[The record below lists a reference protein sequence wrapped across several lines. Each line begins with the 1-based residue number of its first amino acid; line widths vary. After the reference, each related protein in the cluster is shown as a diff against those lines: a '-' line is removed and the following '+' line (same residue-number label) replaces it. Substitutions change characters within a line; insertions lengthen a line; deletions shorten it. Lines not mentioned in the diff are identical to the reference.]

1 MQAHQQVS
9 AAQADA
15 EQQRKLAAQQTEATQ
30 LRDSELQQLRAELK
44 ALRKA
49 ESRMQAEL
57 RDRESRLLEAQ
68 AALSKL
74 SAELPGSRQL
84 ASVLESLSDDGST
97 AVSSSVVSTS
107 AADVDATDTADS
119 GTRAAAGGLPLTPA
133 GSSKKQRGSKGG
145 LGAGVGGSMGGGG
158 LNIMT
163 PDQAAA
169 AQYKEWLSASQQA
182 LIEAQDE
189 LLAREAEIK
198 QLKQQLQQQQ
208 QCSEPQQQEDGDM
221 QALKQPR
228 QDHHQQEAQQEQEDQ
243 LQKLRAAVNAA
254 AAERD
259 RLASDFDGL
268 RSELMQLR
276 LQLEEADSARSSA
289 VASLEALQ
297 QQQQQQGEEQSKE
310 QQVDAEAA
318 AAAAERAAAAEAE
331 LQAALSAAAKASA
344 EVESLHQQLQQLQD
358 KQQQQEQQAGQP
370 GSPSAANAAVD
381 KQALAQSTAAPAT
394 QGGDVEL
401 LQANIR
407 IHVLQEELEDTQDS
421 MRVLLQLVRK
431 SAAAAAA
438 AVLQNGST
446 HAAVAAA
453 AAGALSG
460 AEQQQ
465 LQDMLSPSA
474 AAVECKETSACKDTA
489 DVFST
494 EAVEGNLAAAA
505 ADARFEFGVLHGL
518 LQKLECRYSTPKS
531 LQDVMRRG
539 REMDLLLS
547 TALQRVH
554 AIKQE
559 AGGGGC
565 ICPTEDDYRHPVRAA
580 QLAPAA
586 TAAAAS
592 AGQQKANGS
601 PMHHQQQ
608 QQPLHSFALVDT
620 AGGMMQGEDG
630 FEAGLHSGDGWLQG
644 AVADHASGYGAVSES
659 SVSASGYSSYT
670 QSAGGGGWDSWAGQG
685 PSLGGSCGGDAL
697 QSFGGHGMGGPAVG
711 DGVGVLAGGGVG
723 GLAPLKDEGMGYDG
737 LDGAWWASS
746 TIGEHERVTELPDFL
761 VKKS

>member
-15 EQQRKLAAQQTEATQ
+15 EQQRKLAAQQAELTQ

-49 ESRMQAEL
+49 ESRLRAEL
-57 RDRESRLLEAQ
+57 RERESRLLEAQ

-84 ASVLESLSDDGST
+84 ASVLESLSDDVST
-97 AVSSSVVSTS
+97 AVGSSVISTS
-107 AADVDATDTADS
+107 PADADAADTADS
-119 GTRAAAGGLPLTPA
+119 GTPAAAGALPLTPV
-133 GSSKKQRGSKGG
+133 GSTKKQRGSKGG

-158 LNIMT
+158 LNILT

-169 AQYKEWLSASQQA
+169 AQYKDWLSASQQA

-208 QCSEPQQQEDGDM
+208 GGEQRQQEPQREDTD
-221 QALKQPR
+221 QHAPEQP
-228 QDHHQQEAQQEQEDQ
+228 HQQQEQEQQ
-243 LQKLRAAVNAA
+243 LQKLHAALDAASAA

-259 RLASDFDGL
+259 RLASDLVGL

-276 LQLEEADSARSSA
+276 LQLDEADSARSEA

-297 QQQQQQGEEQSKE
+297 QQQQHQQEEE
-310 QQVDAEAA
+310 PMGQQVDAEAA
-318 AAAAERAAAAEAE
+318 AAAAEQAAAAEAE
-331 LQAALSAAAKASA
+331 LQEALAAAAKASA
-344 EVESLHQQLQQLQD
+344 EVESLHQQLQQLQ
-358 KQQQQEQQAGQP
+358 KQQLQQQQAGQS
-370 GSPSAANAAVD
+370 GSLPQANAAAD
-381 KQALAQSTAAPAT
+381 KQAAAQSAAAAAGAE
-394 QGGDVEL
+394 GGDVGL

-407 IHVLQEELEDTQDS
+407 IHVLQEELQDTQDS

-438 AVLQNGST
+438 AALNNGST
-446 HAAVAAA
+446 QAAVAAA

-465 LQDMLSPSA
+465 LQGMLSSSA
-474 AAVECKETSACKDTA
+474 AAECKDTPACKDTPDA
-489 DVFST
+489 VST
-494 EAVEGNLAAAA
+494 AAAA
-505 ADARFEFGVLHGL
+505 EGKPAPAAADVRFEFGVLHGL
-518 LQKLECRYSTPKS
+518 LQKLEYRYSTPKP

-539 REMDLLLS
+539 KEMELLLS

-565 ICPTEDDYRHPVRAA
+565 ICPTDADYRHPVMAA
-580 QLAPAA
+580 Q
-586 TAAAAS
+586 S
-592 AGQQKANGS
+592 AGQQQANGT
-601 PMHHQQQ
+601 PMHHHQQQ
-608 QQPLHSFALVDT
+608 HLQQQMHSFALIDT
-620 AGGMMQGEDG
+620 AGGDG
-630 FEAGLHSGDGWLQG
+630 FAAGLHSGDGWLQG
-644 AVADHASGYGAVSES
+644 PVGDHASGYGAVSES

-670 QSAGGGGWDSWAGQG
+670 QSAGGGWESWAGQG
-685 PSLGGSCGGDAL
+685 PTMGGSCSGDAL
-697 QSFGGHGMGGPAVG
+697 QSFGGNGVGAGAVG
-711 DGVGVLAGGGVG
+711 GGVGVVAGGGVG
-723 GLAPLKDEGMGYDG
+723 ALAPLPDERLGYDG

-746 TIGEHERVTELPDFL
+746 TIGEHVTELPDFL
-761 VKKS
+761 LKKD